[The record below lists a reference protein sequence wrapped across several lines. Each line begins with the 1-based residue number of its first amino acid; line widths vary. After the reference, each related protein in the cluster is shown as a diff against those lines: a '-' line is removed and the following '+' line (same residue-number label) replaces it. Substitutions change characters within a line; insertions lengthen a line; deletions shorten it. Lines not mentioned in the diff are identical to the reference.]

1 MSNTT
6 LPAAVGARLE
16 PGVGRLV
23 PERCE
28 YCDGTGDVTEFDGEW
43 RGYCVCD
50 AGQALKA
57 PLPAERCKC
66 GYPMPCVLTVPVQF
80 CRA

>member
-23 PERCE
+23 PERDQ
-28 YCDGTGDVTEFDGEW
+28 DGPRGTYGCACVSRNAFACAEIRD
-43 RGYCVCD
+43 GYCEE
-50 AGQALKA
+50 QR
-57 PLPAERCKC
+57 RCEC
-66 GYPMPCVLTVPVQF
+66 MCHNWEEDDDDLG
-80 CRA
+80 